1 MYIYEIIVIMYRM
14 NPKTTFVKNHVLD
27 SKRKKGFENDIFQNI
42 SKYNPTLKNIL
53 KVEQLMTEYKEFDS
67 KAQLTKKLDV
77 TMRPPV
83 LNVILKYLERSNK
96 ILLDEDGSIIWIHA
110 SPAAK
115 NSWEK
120 TVSL

>member
-1 MYIYEIIVIMYRM
+1 MYIYETVVNMVM
-14 NPKTTFVKNHVLD
+14 KPKTVFADHD
-27 SKRKKGFENDIFQNI
+27 FSSKKEKKIEDELFRNI

-53 KVEQLMTEYKEFDS
+53 KVERLLSKYKEFKS
-67 KAQLTKKLDV
+67 KAHLTKKLDV

-96 ILLDEDGSIIWIHA
+96 VLLDKDGSIIWIYA

-115 NSWEK
+115 KSWEK
-120 TVSL
+120 AVPL

>member
-1 MYIYEIIVIMYRM
+1 M
-14 NPKTTFVKNHVLD
+14 NPKTTFAKNHSLD
-27 SKRKKGFENDIFQNI
+27 SKRKKGLENDMLQNI

-53 KVEQLMTEYKEFDS
+53 KVEQLMAEYKEFDS

-96 ILLDEDGSIIWIHA
+96 ILLDEDGSIVWIHA
-110 SPAAK
+110 SPTAK
-115 NSWEK
+115 NRWEK
-120 TVSL
+120 AVSL